1 MKKKKRENIRDDVE
15 LGVAAF
21 LSLNGIYG
29 SSRIWIYCAWF
40 YSWYAATPFR
50 ERDDYMTCFCTQDT
64 IKLPENVLQRKTYYN
79 ENSFLNYCFIIPKS
93 YQSLNP
99 QVCNIFLRIWY
110 RVISTPLKFFT
121 FNFKHVI
128 PRRSSTLRHKIIL
141 IKNFLCW
148 RYDVYCCVCLCVCL
162 IYV

>member
-50 ERDDYMTCFCTQDT
+50 ERWLYDVLLYARYYKTTRKCITEKNILLYYT
-64 IKLPENVLQRKTYYN
+64 I
-79 ENSFLNYCFIIPKS
+79 YCFIIPKS

-99 QVCNIFLRIWY
+99 QDCNIFLCIWY

>member
-50 ERDDYMTCFCTQDT
+50 ERWLYDVLLYARYYKTTRKCITEKNISLLYT
-64 IKLPENVLQRKTYYN
+64 I
-79 ENSFLNYCFIIPKS
+79 NSFSNHFFIIPKS
-93 YQSLNP
+93 YP
-99 QVCNIFLRIWY
+99 QDCNIFLCIWY